1 MHAQRTRACQGC
13 ARFFSFCVLLLCLVL
28 SSGGCARQASP
39 SPAPPTAAEEETAM
53 EALLLCIRDQV
64 RVIDDFRSEARTI
77 TELVFLACDQPYRT
91 AVDIHWHRLVATGA
105 VAPDTQP
112 VFVATMQAAMKRRI
126 LGAVLDSRRSR

>member
-1 MHAQRTRACQGC
+1 MHAPRTRACQGC
-13 ARFFSFCVLLLCLVL
+13 ARFFSLGVLLLGLVL

-91 AVDIHWHRLVATGA
+91 AVDTHWHRLVATGA

-112 VFVATMQAAMKRRI
+112 LFVATMQVSMKRRI
-126 LGAVLDSRRSR
+126 LGVVLDSRRSR